1 MEGPLTPERESF
13 SFHVQP
19 VDDYD
24 ARNST
29 RLAAESIEAHPSRP
43 TSGPSSMSPQTVRP
57 DATETV
63 FEDSLPAIHATLVVF
78 YRFMEEEAEAFENTL
93 RVWFERMARRNANA
107 RTPIGEL
114 RAQLLYVACKYARA
128 FQIARFKTIE
138 PSEENFTM
146 ALART
151 PEEVAADVL
160 SKL

>member
-1 MEGPLTPERESF
+1 MP
-13 SFHVQP
+13 
-19 VDDYD
+19 D
-24 ARNST
+24 
-29 RLAAESIEAHPSRP
+29 
-43 TSGPSSMSPQTVRP
+43 MSPQTFYP
-57 DATETV
+57 NATEAV

-93 RVWFERMARRNANA
+93 RVWFERMARRNSNTQ
-107 RTPIGEL
+107 TPVAEL

-138 PSEENFTM
+138 PSEEKFTM
-146 ALART
+146 ALARA